1 MKITPCDNTAE
12 EVPFNNN
19 NNKKR
24 SKFNIFDK
32 KKECAKGRLVVFSV
46 IQVPGLC
53 LLQHF
58 TCALRRLRSLS
69 FFCME
74 IISWFNLTGDLLWKV

>member
-32 KKECAKGRLVVFSV
+32 KKKKRMCKR
-46 IQVPGLC
+46 
-53 LLQHF
+53 
-58 TCALRRLRSLS
+58 
-69 FFCME
+69 
-74 IISWFNLTGDLLWKV
+74 

>member
-1 MKITPCDNTAE
+1 MKITPCDNTAD
-12 EVPFNNN
+12 EVPIKTTTKNT
-19 NNKKR
+19 
-24 SKFNIFDK
+24 FDK

-74 IISWFNLTGDLLWKV
+74 IICWFNLTGDLLWKV

>member
-19 NNKKR
+19 NNEKR

-32 KKECAKGRLVVFSV
+32 KKKKNV
-46 IQVPGLC
+46 Q
-53 LLQHF
+53 
-58 TCALRRLRSLS
+58 
-69 FFCME
+69 
-74 IISWFNLTGDLLWKV
+74 KVD